1 VSWLFR
7 MANVFRASAVDRALD
22 DEMQFHI
29 EARVEDLV
37 AAGMTREA
45 AELAASRQFG
55 NRLRIRESSRDVKLL
70 PWVESVFKD
79 IRFAVRM
86 FRKHIV
92 VTGAAIA
99 SLTLALGAC
108 LAAFSLID
116 ALILRPLPVRE
127 PERLIYLT
135 FPTYSAGSPTGSNF
149 SYPLF
154 SRLRDAARNE
164 VELFATSSDETRR
177 RVTFRNADAEDEVR
191 VQFVTG
197 NVFSVLGVRP
207 AVGRVLTSA
216 DDLTPGA
223 HAVAVVSH
231 AFWKRRFGGDPSVVG
246 SAFTFGEKRL
256 EIVGVAQE
264 SFTGIDPGRLV
275 DLWVPVAMY
284 DAEGFTFTNPEW
296 NWLGV
301 LGRLNPG
308 VTPERA
314 RDVLQAPFSRFRRE
328 LTAGRHGPDN
338 PPDRIERYINAP
350 LTLASAANG
359 PSGLRRQFDRPLWI
373 LSILVGLVLLI
384 SVSNLAN
391 LYLARAAGRERE
403 MSVRLSIGA
412 SRSRLIQQ
420 MLIESMLLAVVAS
433 VLGLL
438 FARVAGPSI
447 IGMLAPSTNPVYL
460 ELRTDWRLL
469 AFLCIAGALTAILF
483 GLAPALRASRVAPI
497 GALRGGEPRA
507 TSRTGLAGWLVAV
520 QVSFSLAILFVAGLL
535 LLSFGRLATTDVGF
549 ARDGVLLVKVDSRDR
564 LDPEMARIVGLQLLE
579 RVRSVPGVTDASLSA
594 RPLFSQGGSISRVR
608 VAGHE
613 SDTFSPPHLPVSP
626 GFFDTMR
633 IRLIDGRDF
642 IPGDS
647 EPLEPTAVI
656 VSEAFARRYFGAA
669 SPIGRVYDRT
679 GQPPPVRQEI
689 VGVVTD
695 ARLSDLRSLPP
706 PAVYVPLRGLGT
718 MQVRAAGDALALTSV
733 IDREVRATHP
743 SLRAAEF
750 TLQTT
755 LVANTLLRERLMAL
769 LSGFFAAVGLLM
781 AAVGLYGVLSYSVV
795 RRTREIGIRI
805 ALGARSGALVIA
817 IVRDAALMT
826 GIGIIVGLAGGLYL
840 SRFVKGFLHEVH
852 PTDAFSI
859 VMPIGCLLLTAFFA
873 AVPAAR
879 RASLLDPVEALRS
892 E

>member
-1 VSWLFR
+1 MGL
-7 MANVFRASAVDRALD
+7 
-22 DEMQFHI
+22 
-29 EARVEDLV
+29 
-37 AAGMTREA
+37 
-45 AELAASRQFG
+45 SRQFG
-55 NRLRIRESSRDVKLL
+55 TRLRGRDSSRDVKLL
-70 PWVESVFKD
+70 LWAESLFQD
-79 IRFAVRM
+79 IRFAFRM
-86 FRKHIV
+86 FRKHTV

-127 PERLIYLT
+127 PERLIYLA
-135 FPTYSAGSPTGSNF
+135 FPTYSAGSPIGTSF

-154 SRLRDAARNE
+154 SRLRGSAGND
-164 VELFATSSDETRR
+164 VELFATSGEDRR

-191 VQFVTG
+191 VRFVTG
-197 NVFSVLGVRP
+197 NAFSVLGVRP
-207 AVGRVLTSA
+207 AVGRLLTSA
-216 DDLTPGA
+216 DDVTPGA
-223 HAVAVVSH
+223 HPVAVVSH
-231 AFWKRRFGGDPSVVG
+231 SFWRRRFGGDPSVVG

-264 SFTGIDPGRLV
+264 SFTGIEPGRLV
-275 DLWVPVAMY
+275 DLWVPIAMY
-284 DAEGFTFTNPEW
+284 DSGGFTFTNLEW

-308 VTPERA
+308 VTRERA
-314 RDVLQAPFSRFRRE
+314 RDLLQAPFSQFRRE
-328 LTAGRHGPDN
+328 LMAGRRGPEN
-338 PPDRIERYINAP
+338 PPERIERYINTP
-350 LTLASAANG
+350 LALESAANG

-373 LSILVGLVLLI
+373 LSVLVGLVLLI

-391 LYLARAAGRERE
+391 LYLARAAVRERE
-403 MSVRLSIGA
+403 MAVRLSIGA
-412 SRSRLIQQ
+412 SRSRLVQQ
-420 MLIESMLLAVVAS
+420 MLIESVLLAAAAS

-447 IGMLAPSTNPVYL
+447 IEMLAPSTNPVYL
-460 ELRTDWRLL
+460 ELRIEGRLL
-469 AFLCIAGALTAILF
+469 AFLCVAGALTTILF

-497 GALRGGEPRA
+497 GALRGGEPRT
-507 TSRTGLAGWLVAV
+507 TSRTGLPRPLVAV

-535 LLSFGRLATTDVGF
+535 LLSFGRLANTDVGF
-549 ARDGVLLVKVDSRDR
+549 ATDDVLLVRVEPRDL
-564 LDPEMARIVGLQLLE
+564 LDPAIARVAGLQLLE
-579 RVRSVPGVTDASLSA
+579 RIRSVPGVSNASLSA
-594 RPLFSQGGSISRVR
+594 WPLFSQGGWISRVR
-608 VAGHE
+608 VAGHD

-626 GFFDTMR
+626 GFFETMR
-633 IRLIDGRDF
+633 IRLIAGRDF
-642 IPGDS
+642 ISSDS
-647 EPLEPTAVI
+647 EPREPTAVI
-656 VSEAFARRYFGAA
+656 VNEAFARRYFGAA

-706 PAVYVPLRGLGT
+706 PTVYVPVRGLGT
-718 MQVRAAGDALALTSV
+718 MQVRAAGDARALTGV
-733 IDREVRATHP
+733 INREVRATHP
-743 SLRAAEF
+743 SLRATEF
-750 TLQTT
+750 SLQAT
-755 LVANTLLRERLMAL
+755 LVANTLLRERLLAL

-795 RRTREIGIRI
+795 QRTREIGIRI
-805 ALGARSGALVIA
+805 ALGARSGVLVLA

-840 SRFVKGFLHEVH
+840 SRLVKGLLHEVN
-852 PTDAFSI
+852 PTDALSI
-859 VMPIGCLLLTAFFA
+859 VTPTVCLLLTAFFA

-879 RASLLDPVEALRS
+879 RASRLNPVEALRS